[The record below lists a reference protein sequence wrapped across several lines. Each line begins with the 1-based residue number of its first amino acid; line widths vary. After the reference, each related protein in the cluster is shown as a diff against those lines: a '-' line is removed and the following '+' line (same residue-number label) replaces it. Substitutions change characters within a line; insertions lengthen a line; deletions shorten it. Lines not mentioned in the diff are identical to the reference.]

1 MKPRDLTDLLLLA
14 AIWGASFL
22 FMRMAVPAFGPVAL
36 AFVRVAGAALF
47 LLPMLLL
54 RGEAPV
60 LRQRWRALLVLG
72 LTNSALPFLLFG
84 YAVYTLPA
92 ALAAIF
98 NAATPL
104 CTALIA
110 WAWLGDPLNRWRS
123 LGLALGFA
131 GVAGLA
137 LVKSLTTPA
146 GAGLAALRFDGPTL
160 LAIGACLLGTLL
172 YGYAGNH
179 AKRHLTGVPAMA
191 MAAGTQLAAALALAV
206 PAALLWPVQPPGLRD
221 WLAAAGLAVLAS
233 GLAYILYFRL
243 ITRVGPTGAASVTF
257 LVPVFAALWGGL
269 FLAEVPTLPMLAGG
283 AVILAGTALVLGL
296 WPRRPA
302 LRDKIA
308 ST

>member
-1 MKPRDLTDLLLLA
+1 MKARDLTDLLLLA
-14 AIWGASFL
+14 TIWGASFL
-22 FMRMAVPAFGPVAL
+22 FMRVAVPAFGPVGL

-47 LLPMLLL
+47 LLPLLL
-54 RGEAPV
+54 ARGEAPV

-72 LTNSALPFLLFG
+72 LSNSALPFLLFG

-131 GVAGLA
+131 GVGGLA
-137 LVKSLTTPA
+137 LVKSFSASA
-146 GAGLAALRFDGPTL
+146 GGGLAALQVDQPML

-179 AKRHLTGVPAMA
+179 AKRHLAGVPAMA
-191 MAAGTQLAAALALAV
+191 MAAGTQLAAALALAL
-206 PAALLWPVQPPGLRD
+206 PAALTWPAVQPGLRD
-221 WLAAAGLAVLAS
+221 WAAAAGLAVLAS

-243 ITRVGPTGAASVTF
+243 ISRVGPTGASSVTF
-257 LVPVFAALWGGL
+257 LVPVSAALWGGL
-269 FLAEVPTLPMLAGG
+269 FLGEVPTVPMLLGG
-283 AVILAGTALVLGL
+283 AVILCGTALVLGL
-296 WPRRPA
+296 LPARPRPA
-302 LRDKIA
+302 